1 MLIDAREGSDVV
13 LPVYIVS
20 ATEKKDKT
28 GRAYLTGELKDKS
41 LTVRYNLWDSD
52 NVSCPLP
59 KAETYA
65 KVKGR
70 VESFNGKKQ
79 ITILT
84 LTTLAPDAVNPNDFK
99 KTSSQDI
106 EEMWKTFTRLVNSL
120 EQPVVKTIANHFLQ
134 DQTFVKALKYAPA
147 GRQVHNAWIGGLLEH
162 LLVVGTFC
170 DACVQYYNAHGY
182 ANKLQRDIAL
192 FGALFHDIGKVWEYD
207 YTSPEIKVTTV
218 GELQGH
224 IHIGSRTIADVAE
237 KYYPNPT
244 EDEQRVIQQLIHIVL
259 SHHGTLEN
267 GSPVNPKTPEAIV
280 VHYLDNMDTKMMNAF
295 ENIAACST
303 EFTDR
308 IYVQENVR
316 LFNTF
321 KKG

>member
-1 MLIDAREGSDVV
+1 MLLEARERTDVV

-28 GRAYLTGELKDKS
+28 GRTYITGELKDKS
-41 LTVRYNLWDSD
+41 MTVRYNLWDSD
-52 NVSCPLP
+52 NVSCPVP
-59 KAETYA
+59 KADTYA
-65 KVKGR
+65 KVKGK

-84 LTTLAPDAVNPNDFK
+84 LTTLSPDAVDPNDFK

-106 EEMWKTFTRLVNSL
+106 EKMWDEFTQLAGSL
-120 EQPVVKTIANHFLQ
+120 KDPVVHAIAMHFVH
-134 DQTFVKALKYAPA
+134 DEAFGKALQYAPA

-162 LLVVGTFC
+162 LLAVATLC
-170 DACVQYYNAHGY
+170 NTAAQYYNAHSY
-182 ANKLQRDIAL
+182 DQKLQRDIAL
-192 FGALFHDIGKVWEYD
+192 FGALFHDIGKLWEYD
-207 YTSPEIKVTTV
+207 YTSPEIKVTTI

-224 IHIGSRTIADVAE
+224 IQMGAQAIADAAE
-237 KYYPNPT
+237 KLYPTPT
-244 EDEQRVIQQLIHIVL
+244 EDEQRVIQQLVHIVL

-267 GSPVNPKTPEAIV
+267 GSPVNPKTPEAIL
-280 VHYLDNMDTKMMNAF
+280 VHYLDNMDTKMMNAC
-295 ENIAACST
+295 ENITACNT

-308 IYVQENVR
+308 IYVQENAR

-321 KKG
+321 KKR